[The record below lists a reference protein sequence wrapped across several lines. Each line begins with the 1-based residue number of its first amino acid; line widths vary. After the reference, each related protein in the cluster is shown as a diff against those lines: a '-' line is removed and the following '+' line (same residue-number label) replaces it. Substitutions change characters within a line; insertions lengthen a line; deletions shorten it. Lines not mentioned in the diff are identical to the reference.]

1 MKKCPYCAEM
11 IQDEA
16 IKCRYCFSD
25 LTVPPTVSAPS
36 GSSVAPADVGGP
48 EPTEPAVDTAS
59 TAEATGGP
67 SGNEADTSAEPTDH
81 TSPEP
86 SGPSVGTTATE
97 GAAPSP
103 AEGIP
108 PTTTEVRYTHSGYR
122 YVLGYGAD
130 FFGLWDRRSP
140 STPSERFPRTDDGW
154 QQAWT
159 RFVALEPNH
168 VAVPVAGDGTTSPVD
183 NDVLQY
189 THSGQRYLLGYG
201 KGFFGIW
208 DRQAPAVPVERFSRD
223 DAGWAAAWHRYNQL
237 ETHYTEVGLSSKSD
251 AGSA

>member
-1 MKKCPYCAEM
+1 M

-25 LTVPPTVSAPS
+25 LTVQPAGASASSDASPTTAEPIEADPPATDEAPTAPS
-36 GSSVAPADVGGP
+36 EP
-48 EPTEPAVDTAS
+48 EPTPAPAAAEVTDAAAS
-59 TAEATGGP
+59 
-67 SGNEADTSAEPTDH
+67 D
-81 TSPEP
+81 
-86 SGPSVGTTATE
+86 
-97 GAAPSP
+97 AA
-103 AEGIP
+103 

-130 FFGLWDRRSP
+130 FFGLWDRQSP
-140 STPSERFPRTDDGW
+140 SVPNERFPRTDEGW

-168 VAVPVAGDGTTSPVD
+168 VAVPSSGGGVTAPTD

-201 KGFFGIW
+201 KSFFGIW

-237 ETHYTEVGLSSKSD
+237 ETHYTEVGLSSTSGD
-251 AGSA
+251 AGSG

>member
-1 MKKCPYCAEM
+1 M

-25 LTVPPTVSAPS
+25 LTVEPPGAPTPS
-36 GSSVAPADVGGP
+36 EATPATSDVGSSQAAGTAAASATEAAGDASPSPG
-48 EPTEPAVDTAS
+48 EPTEPSTGPPAAVAS
-59 TAEATGGP
+59 EPAGP
-67 SGNEADTSAEPTDH
+67 S
-81 TSPEP
+81 
-86 SGPSVGTTATE
+86 
-97 GAAPSP
+97 
-103 AEGIP
+103 
-108 PTTTEVRYTHSGYR
+108 TTEVRYTHSGYR

-130 FFGLWDRRSP
+130 FFGLWDRQSP
-140 STPSERFPRTDDGW
+140 SIPAERFPRTDEGW

-168 VAVPVAGDGTTSPVD
+168 VAVPGSGGGTASPAD

-201 KGFFGIW
+201 RGFFGIW

-237 ETHYTEVGLSSKSD
+237 ETHYTEVGLSSTTGD
-251 AGSA
+251 ASSG

>member
-1 MKKCPYCAEM
+1 M

-25 LTVPPTVSAPS
+25 LTVAPS
-36 GSSVAPADVGGP
+36 PSASSEAGRGGSAD
-48 EPTEPAVDTAS
+48 
-59 TAEATGGP
+59 AEASMSSEEPDAP
-67 SGNEADTSAEPTDH
+67 SATTAATEGTDEPD
-81 TSPEP
+81 SPEP
-86 SGPSVGTTATE
+86 SP
-97 GAAPSP
+97 AASGSAVP
-103 AEGIP
+103 A
-108 PTTTEVRYTHSGYR
+108 TTEVRYTHSGYR
-122 YVLGYGAD
+122 YVLGYGSD
-130 FFGLWDRRSP
+130 FFGLWDRQSP
-140 STPSERFPRTDDGW
+140 SVPNERFPRTDEGW

-168 VAVPVAGDGTTSPVD
+168 VAVPAAGGGTTSPVD

-201 KGFFGIW
+201 RGFFGIW

-237 ETHYTEVGLSSKSD
+237 ETHYTEVGLSSQAGD